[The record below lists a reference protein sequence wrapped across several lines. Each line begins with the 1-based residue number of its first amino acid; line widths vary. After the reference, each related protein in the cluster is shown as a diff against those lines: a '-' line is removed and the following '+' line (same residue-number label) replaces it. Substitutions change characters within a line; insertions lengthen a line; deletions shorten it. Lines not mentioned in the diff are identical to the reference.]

1 MDLFRVREAPHSL
14 VDIKNAFK
22 LLAGEEDEFIP
33 LELLYEIYRKAGVE
47 KERVDDMCLILSDF
61 IDKKTKTFNYR
72 EFLSQLT
79 W

>member
-33 LELLYEIYRKAGVE
+33 L
-47 KERVDDMCLILSDF
+47 
-61 IDKKTKTFNYR
+61 
-72 EFLSQLT
+72 
-79 W
+79 